1 MLAGFEGGSTGEEG
15 KMADLQGKHALVTGA
30 GSGIGVAMSLRLARD
45 GAAVMC
51 ADIDEEAARH
61 TAARIAEA
69 GGHAEAIHLDVADEA
84 SVQAAVERTIAVLG
98 GLDIL
103 MNNAG
108 IANGGWDR
116 TVEVNLTGV
125 YYGLVHAAPA
135 MAQRGGGAIVNTA
148 SVAGLVGLVGTRAPA
163 LDAPPPAS
171 GYIAAKHGVIGL
183 TKQFALAY
191 ARRGVRVNAICPG
204 YIDTPMI
211 AATTSVDEGRA
222 YLESLHPM
230 ARLGRPEEVA
240 AAAAFLASDDAS
252 FITGTTLAVDGGYTA
267 R

>member
-1 MLAGFEGGSTGEEG
+1 MPD
-15 KMADLQGKHALVTGA
+15 MQGKFALVTGA
-30 GSGIGVAMSLRLARD
+30 GSGIGVAMALRLGRD

-51 ADIDEEAARH
+51 ADIDEDAARH

-69 GGHAEAIHLDVADEA
+69 GGRAEAVHLDVTDEA
-84 SVQAAVERTIAVLG
+84 SVRAAVARTVAVLG
-98 GLDIL
+98 GLNVL

-108 IANGGWDR
+108 IAGGGWAR
-116 TVEVNLTGV
+116 TIDVNLTGV
-125 YYGLVHAAPA
+125 YHGLVHGAQA
-135 MAQRGGGAIVNTA
+135 MAERGGGSIVNTA
-148 SVAGLVGLVGTRAPA
+148 SVAGLVALVGTRAPSP
-163 LDAPPPAS
+163 DEPPPVS
-171 GYIAAKHGVIGL
+171 GYVASKHGVVGM

-191 ARRGVRVNAICPG
+191 ARRGVRVNAVCPG

-211 AATTSVDEGRA
+211 AGAVSVQEARA

-240 AAAAFLASDDAS
+240 AAAAFLASDEAS

>member
-1 MLAGFEGGSTGEEG
+1 MP
-15 KMADLQGKHALVTGA
+15 DLQGKYALVTGA
-30 GSGIGVAMSLRLARD
+30 GSGIGVAMSLRLGRD

-51 ADIDEEAARH
+51 ADIDLDAARH

-69 GGHAEAIHLDVADEA
+69 GGRSEAIHLDVTDEA
-84 SVQAAVERTIAVLG
+84 SVREGVARTIAALG
-98 GLDIL
+98 GLSIM

-108 IANGGWDR
+108 VASGGWAR
-116 TVEVNLTGV
+116 TIEVNLTGV
-125 YYGLVHAAPA
+125 YYGLVHGAQA
-135 MAQRGGGAIVNTA
+135 MAERGGGSIVNTA
-148 SVAGLVGLVGTRAPA
+148 SVAGLVALVGSQPPTA
-163 LDAPPPAS
+163 DAPPPVS
-171 GYIAAKHGVIGL
+171 GYIASKHGVVGM

-191 ARRGVRVNAICPG
+191 ARRGVRVNAVCPG

-211 AATTSVDEGRA
+211 AGAVSVAESKA

-230 ARLGRPEEVA
+230 ARLGRPDEVA

>member
-1 MLAGFEGGSTGEEG
+1 MP
-15 KMADLQGKHALVTGA
+15 DLQGKSALVTGA
-30 GSGIGVAMSLRLARD
+30 GSGIGVAMSLRRGRD
-45 GAAVMC
+45 GASVMC
-51 ADIDEEAARH
+51 ADIDKDAARH

-69 GGHAEAIHLDVADEA
+69 GGRADAILLDVTDEE
-84 SVQAAVERTIAVLG
+84 SVRAAVARTIEVFG
-98 GLDIL
+98 GLSIL
-103 MNNAG
+103 VNNVG
-108 IANGGWDR
+108 IANGGWAR
-116 TVEVNLTGV
+116 TIEVNLTGV
-125 YYGLVHAAPA
+125 YYGLVHGAQA
-135 MAQRGGGAIVNTA
+135 MAERGGGAIVNTA
-148 SVAGLVGLVGTRAPA
+148 SVAGLVALVGTQWPAP
-163 LDAPPPAS
+163 DAPPPVS
-171 GYIAAKHGVIGL
+171 GYIASKHGVVGM

-191 ARRGVRVNAICPG
+191 ARRGVRVNAACPG

-211 AATTSVDEGRA
+211 AGAVSVEEGRA